1 MANTFDK
8 IFKEESEI
16 LIKAIATKILGIDSF
31 DKTEP
36 VTATLQKTIEREPD
50 WLRKICH
57 DDKRKDYIFHG
68 EVHGKDQAIILDRNL
83 VYYSLLWSSYH
94 LPVRQV
100 VVYIGRKRKLTKMN
114 GNLTHPNVQFR
125 FEIINMYEVPYEIFI
140 NSDEPAEVILSILC
154 DFKDESAETIIPKI
168 LNRLKELDD
177 SGLKLEKHL
186 VQLEIIADL
195 RNLQPLLTK
204 IMDTMPITYD
214 LKRDIRYNQGKD
226 LGKVEGKLEEKQLFV
241 VRLLQEEGIN
251 KDKISNFADVSLAFV
266 EKTQKAYEKGLQ
278 MIENK
283 KCTVKNIVEATG
295 LMQEVVEKYILK

>member
-16 LIKAIATKILGIDSF
+16 LIKAIATKILGIGDF
-31 DKTEP
+31 DNTEP

-57 DDKRKDYIFHG
+57 DDKKRDYIFHG
-68 EVHGKDQAIILDRNL
+68 EVHGKDQAIILDRNM

-100 VVYIGRKRKLTKMN
+100 VVYIGRKRKLTKMK
-114 GNLTHPNVQFR
+114 GYLQHPNMDYR
-125 FEIINMYEVPYEIFI
+125 FDIINMYEVPYEIFI

-154 DFKDESAETIIPKI
+154 DFKDEPAETILPKI

-204 IMDTMPITYD
+204 IMDTMPITFD
-214 LKRDIRYNQGKD
+214 LKRDIRYNQGKS
-226 LGKVEGKLEEKQLFV
+226 EGKFEGKIEEKQMLII
-241 VRLLQEEGIN
+241 RLLKMNNYTYEAIANIAGT
-251 KDKISNFADVSLAFV
+251 SLDFV
-266 EKTQKAYEKGLQ
+266 EKTQKGYHKGLQ

-283 KCTVKNIVEATG
+283 KNTVQHIIEATG
-295 LMQEVVEKYILK
+295 LMQEVVETYILK